1 MRCEQFERR
10 LHQVLDRRE
19 VPSEDPRLSS
29 HARQCPP
36 CRQRLAA
43 CHRLL
48 TGLDL
53 LELPVPG
60 DDFPLQV
67 VRRAERPR
75 RQLAAH
81 RRFQGVWASL
91 AVGLA
96 LALLVPLA
104 WYAHRSQAIVRHREL
119 AARPVAPATAIAGKQ
134 GNLPAGIS
142 RSPRPAHAGPG
153 PKLGV
158 AASTSLAI
166 DRHPPLALLRVWT
179 ASWSDRWNPV
189 DELTDGLT
197 PITTPLGVAVEEI
210 RRTIP
215 LGQVEAPQPP
225 SADSVR
231 KDPRHQTPRIA

>member
-1 MRCEQFERR
+1 MRCAQFERR

-19 VPSEDPRLSS
+19 VPSEDPRLSL

-43 CHRLL
+43 CQRLL
-48 TGLDL
+48 MGLDL

-67 VRRAERPR
+67 VRRLERPR
-75 RQLAAH
+75 RRLAAH

-104 WYAHRSQAIVRHREL
+104 WYSQRSQAIVRHGAL
-119 AARPVAPATAIAGKQ
+119 AARPVAPATANAGKQ
-134 GNLPAGIS
+134 GDLPDGIS
-142 RSPRPAHAGPG
+142 RPPRPAKAGPG
-153 PKLGV
+153 AKQAL

-166 DRHPPLALLRVWT
+166 DQHPPLALLRVWT

-215 LGQVEAPQPP
+215 LGQAETPQPP

-231 KDPRHQTPRIA
+231 KEPRHPTPRIA